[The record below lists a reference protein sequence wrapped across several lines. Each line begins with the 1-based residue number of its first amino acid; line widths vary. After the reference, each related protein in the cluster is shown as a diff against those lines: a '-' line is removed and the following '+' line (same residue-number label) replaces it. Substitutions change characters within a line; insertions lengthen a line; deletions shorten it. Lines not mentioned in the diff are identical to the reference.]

1 MKHTIFLLLA
11 LFLASVSQAGITTA
25 GGVVISTPIN
35 GLDGSA
41 ITNVTAYGGTNG
53 VYGGVGHTNGVL
65 TGNASGLTNVT
76 TEKVSLTAPY
86 GGIDNNVA
94 NLALGVKYGSGQG
107 GSQSGYFSLN
117 PTMFNQSSGA
127 TKLVIAVP
135 LFVTNAIQTVVWQT
149 LYVSNNVA
157 INVQPTVSYTTLT
170 ASNQNWIFITNN
182 IGSITNLSSFWFAPY
197 QDTPALRNIWI
208 RTAIH
213 AYLIP

>member
-1 MKHTIFLLLA
+1 MKKLLA
-11 LFLASVSQAGITTA
+11 LATVLISLSASAGSGLSSGG
-25 GGVVISTPIN
+25 GGVSGTVLI
-35 GLDGSA
+35 GDG
-41 ITNVTAYGGTNG
+41 
-53 VYGGVGHTNGVL
+53 
-65 TGNASGLTNVT
+65 SGLTNVT

-86 GGIDNNVA
+86 GGLDNNAA
-94 NLALGVKYGSGQG
+94 NLALGVKYGYAQG

-117 PTMFNQSSGA
+117 PMMFNQASTA

-135 LFVTNAIQTVVWQT
+135 LFVTNATQTVVWQS

-157 INVQPTVSYTTLT
+157 IGVQPTVSYTTLT

-208 RTAIH
+208 RTSIH